1 MPNFTFLV
9 LSFLFL
15 FLIELLYLK
24 IADHYNIID
33 KPNQRSSHSQITIRG
48 GGIIFFVAALVY
60 WGYAM
65 QYTYFFIGLTLVAL
79 VSFIDDIMTL
89 PNRYRLPFQFLV
101 IVLALIQLEVPL
113 NNIFVWVGLTII
125 GVGFINAY
133 NFMDGINGITGGYS
147 LITLLTLWYINISQ
161 TQFIENEFLL
171 CIIASLLVFNIFN
184 FRKKALCFA
193 GDIGSISI
201 ACIIFFLLI
210 KLILIHQN
218 PLYIL
223 LLSVYGIDSVF
234 TIIHRLILRQN
245 IFEAHRLHLY
255 QILVNN
261 LKIPHLVTSII
272 YIAIQAIINIFVI
285 ATQSVITISPWVS
298 IGGVLTI
305 LGTIYVMIKTKL
317 LKIRP

>member
-245 IFEAHRLHLY
+245 IFDAHRLHLY